1 MRTNWLFT
9 MLGLLLLYG
18 EGYLC
23 QMRLAWPPIDP
34 YADGLAGIGIVSV
47 FLIQVAVALVAGVLF
62 LALGI
67 RMAFNPL
74 ARNRHTYLNLLL
86 LIAVPLL
93 FLIF

>member
-9 MLGLLLLYG
+9 MIGLLLLYG

-23 QMRLAWPPIDP
+23 QVRLAWPPIDP
-34 YADGLAGIGIVSV
+34 YADGQAGIGIASV
-47 FLIQVAVALVAGVLF
+47 FLIQVAVALVAGGLS
-62 LALGI
+62 LALGM
-67 RMAFNPL
+67 RMTFNPPD
-74 ARNRHTYLNLLL
+74 RNRHSYLNLLL